1 MKNITPLLSG
11 IILLILLGCSG
22 GSPASPDSQPANDVT
37 YRLEDVNFQSNSHL
51 LGLWDVFVNPET
63 ETVEI
68 IPSRGLAFTANVTR
82 FIDGPPSNLLLKI
95 ITVDFQPDYVDLSAD
110 FGFRHPFPGFDQ
122 FTIFD
127 TLGVFLGNG
136 SDTYP
141 GPGNFAI
148 AGENDQQLL
157 NPDGFTRWFNAPEFE
172 AAGHEMPIFGYYP
185 GANCPPDYFP
195 TAVLNGY
202 KYFAD
207 WLDEDGSAFEFLVN
221 NSVNRGSIGSMSIN
235 YRRYDLRF
243 PNDLILYFQ
252 YAFIAHWEPNY
263 NYPDPP
269 PNLDDFP
276 PSANVDEAVV
286 VDINSDES
294 TLYFVD
300 ENNFGG
306 NVCLDISPWDWSAKC
321 NPDGLMEEYQIRC
334 YSDAWTGGHDV
345 NMYPVFQD
353 EFFCTYETIIPVE
366 NLTSADP
373 LKVMVEIIYPGLDY
387 TNIYGIE
394 NDADG
399 PLIGYFIIDV
409 PVEEVLITGW
419 ARTWGGIEY
428 DDAIGTVVD
437 GSGNIYV
444 TGRFMDTVDFD
455 PSGGDPHTSNGHFDA
470 CLSKFDSAG
479 NFLWA
484 RTWGGIDWDQS
495 VCVKVDGLDNV
506 YVSGTFQDIVDFDPG
521 PGEDTHSSNGY
532 YDAYLSKFDSA
543 GNLLWALTWGGPGD
557 PVGSDDTGRDIC
569 IDGSDNIYVLGNFTE
584 TVDFNPGGGSE
595 EHTSNGGWDI
605 FLSKF
610 DSTGSFLWVRTW
622 GGEEQ
627 GGGDIPG
634 GVITDGSE
642 NIYVTG
648 WFNEITDFDPG
659 PGEDNHNP
667 NGNYDAFLSKFDPSG
682 NFQWARTWG
691 WSGGSG
697 ESSGLTRGFDVA
709 TDGSGYVYVVGEFHG
724 TVDFDPG
731 PGTDNHSSNG
741 QRDTYLSS
749 FDSSGSFQWAQ
760 TWGGLIV
767 FSPEIVTDGSW
778 NIFVSGGFKGTVDF
792 DPGTGTDNHTP
803 PNGSSDAYFSKFDSS
818 GAYQWVRTWG
828 GSGNDS
834 GYEVTVDSTG
844 NVYIA
849 GSFEATVD
857 FAPTDPPCYDNP
869 DEHTS
874 NGKYDA
880 FLVKYGP
887 DGCW

>member
-1 MKNITPLLSG
+1 
-11 IILLILLGCSG
+11 
-22 GSPASPDSQPANDVT
+22 
-37 YRLEDVNFQSNSHL
+37 
-51 LGLWDVFVNPET
+51 
-63 ETVEI
+63 
-68 IPSRGLAFTANVTR
+68 
-82 FIDGPPSNLLLKI
+82 
-95 ITVDFQPDYVDLSAD
+95 
-110 FGFRHPFPGFDQ
+110 
-122 FTIFD
+122 
-127 TLGVFLGNG
+127 
-136 SDTYP
+136 
-141 GPGNFAI
+141 
-148 AGENDQQLL
+148 
-157 NPDGFTRWFNAPEFE
+157 
-172 AAGHEMPIFGYYP
+172 
-185 GANCPPDYFP
+185 
-195 TAVLNGY
+195 AVLNGY

-521 PGEDTHSSNGY
+521 PGEVTHSSNGY

-543 GNLLWALTWGGPGD
+543 GNILWALTWGGPGD

-610 DSTGSFLWVRTW
+610 DSS
-622 GGEEQ
+622 
-627 GGGDIPG
+627 
-634 GVITDGSE
+634 
-642 NIYVTG
+642 
-648 WFNEITDFDPG
+648 
-659 PGEDNHNP
+659 
-667 NGNYDAFLSKFDPSG
+667 
-682 NFQWARTWG
+682 
-691 WSGGSG
+691 
-697 ESSGLTRGFDVA
+697 
-709 TDGSGYVYVVGEFHG
+709 
-724 TVDFDPG
+724 
-731 PGTDNHSSNG
+731 
-741 QRDTYLSS
+741 
-749 FDSSGSFQWAQ
+749 
-760 TWGGLIV
+760 
-767 FSPEIVTDGSW
+767 
-778 NIFVSGGFKGTVDF
+778 
-792 DPGTGTDNHTP
+792 
-803 PNGSSDAYFSKFDSS
+803 
-818 GAYQWVRTWG
+818 
-828 GSGNDS
+828 
-834 GYEVTVDSTG
+834 
-844 NVYIA
+844 
-849 GSFEATVD
+849 
-857 FAPTDPPCYDNP
+857 
-869 DEHTS
+869 
-874 NGKYDA
+874 
-880 FLVKYGP
+880 
-887 DGCW
+887 